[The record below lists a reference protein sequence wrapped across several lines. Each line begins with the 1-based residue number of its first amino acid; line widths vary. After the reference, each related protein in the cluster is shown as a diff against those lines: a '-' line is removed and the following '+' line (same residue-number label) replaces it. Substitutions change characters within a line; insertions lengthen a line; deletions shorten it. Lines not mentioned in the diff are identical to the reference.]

1 METGAAQLCD
11 ACRQLDLTLN
21 KFKITASTG
30 SDSRFA
36 RPNKKP
42 FATLA
47 QLHARKSN
55 CRLCAAVWDAVSYEG
70 QEQLPINTI
79 LYISWEIDGRVEL
92 GKDRFIKK
100 SRRIRISWKPDPA
113 AASSLQQYIF
123 IICLAHPEA
132 TPSERRFLGR
142 RVVQESD
149 KISLI
154 RSWIILCAGG
164 HGQGCRSSL
173 SPGNSA
179 QEQFYQLVEG
189 PYFGVIDVVDMQLKP
204 LPKIASRMVAN
215 YVALSYVWGRDPGS
229 APYTSTRSNVM
240 RHIQK
245 GGLGAAWDKLPATIK
260 DAFLLV
266 RRLGLRYL
274 WVDSLCITQ
283 DSRVSWNFNA
293 QSMHLVYGYALFTIC
308 AADGDATTGL
318 RAVRRT
324 LAEMESAVLKSR
336 TGMPSS
342 QATDATDANLLSGH
356 APGAMGGQENT
367 SIVVEYSPGIDLLVC
382 RSPEA
387 VIEASA
393 WSSRS
398 WTFQEQLLSKRCLIF
413 AEGKV
418 YFQCQ
423 TSFMSQD
430 VHTEPIP
437 QRNGDGSNDGHELGW
452 SLDSEYSAQR
462 TLAELETRAF
472 WFYMKC
478 VQQYTGRILTN
489 PNDVGAAFHG
499 ASWLFSQHMRSNIIY
514 CLPASHFDLALLW
527 TPCSQLQRRKL
538 DRQSQHRAGGGL
550 CSQGS
555 IEGCSCKRGE
565 ESSDNGEFPSW
576 SWAGW
581 MGGKA
586 EYSPHMVEGCV
597 LNVREWLRD
606 HTWIVWH
613 VRDESGTLRPLWNS
627 SLCRETVVQEE
638 RWRGYRGRFGDFPN
652 SGNPPPAPWQDGRKS
667 TRHAARSP
675 QPTTGSFQ
683 YKALGDQHLLRE
695 QEDIYGRRVRHQK
708 LPSADF
714 VGILPDHPFGVRI
727 GSFTSIAV
735 RLMPTLQFFTHLTM
749 LKVFVRDENVGS
761 VQCDQAARTNSPTD
775 PTESCCSRTKDSLE
789 RNDGHDRNVGGS
801 ATSGPRSVT
810 TAGGEKDRADSTASG
825 PNPEPCGADGPVPNA
840 GSQLPE
846 SRCDIFDNTNDWCGA
861 IMLPKPW
868 ITARQGLELVF
879 IALSDAITFTDEEC
893 PSWNRYVPKMKS
905 DSQWDLYYVMLLEKS
920 ADNTLWERRA
930 VGKVFKLA
938 FATSTWEE
946 IQLG

>member
-1 METGAAQLCD
+1 MEAGAAQLCD

-42 FATLA
+42 LATLA
-47 QLHARKSN
+47 QLHARKPN
-55 CRLCAAVWDAVSYEG
+55 CRLCAAVWDAVSYEA
-70 QEQLPINTI
+70 QKQLPINTI

-92 GKDRFIKK
+92 GKDRFVKK

-123 IICLAHPEA
+123 IVCLAHPEA

-179 QEQFYQLVEG
+179 REQFYQLVEG

-283 DSRVSWNFNA
+283 DSQVSWSFNA

-342 QATDATDANLLSGH
+342 QATDATDATDANLSSGR
-356 APGAMGGQENT
+356 APGAMGGKENP
-367 SIVVEYSPGIDLLVC
+367 SIVVEYSPEIDLLVY

-387 VIEASA
+387 VVEASA

-423 TSFMSQD
+423 TPLMSQD

-462 TLAELETRAF
+462 TLTELETRAF

-478 VQQYTGRILTN
+478 VRQYTGRILTN

-499 ASWLFSQHMRSNIIY
+499 ASWLFSQHMRSDIIY

-538 DRQSQHRAGGGL
+538 DRQSQHRPGGSL

-555 IEGCSCKRGE
+555 VEGCSCKRGE

-586 EYSPHMVEGCV
+586 EYSPHICGTFETSRGPCV
-597 LNVREWLRD
+597 LF
-606 HTWIVWH
+606 
-613 VRDESGTLRPLWNS
+613 GTV

-638 RWRGYRGRFGDFPN
+638 RWRGYRGRFGEFPN
-652 SGNPPPAPWQDGRKS
+652 SGNPPPPSFTFTSPDKSNRPKPVPWQDGRKS
-667 TRHAARSP
+667 TRHAGRSP
-675 QPTTGSFQ
+675 QPTTGPFQ
-683 YKALGDQHLLRE
+683 YKALADQHLLRE
-695 QEDIYGRRVRHQK
+695 QEDIYGRRVRHQR

-714 VGILPDHPFGVRI
+714 TGILPDHPFGVRI
-727 GSFTSIAV
+727 GSFTSTAV

-749 LKVFVRDENVGS
+749 LKVFVRDENVGN

-775 PTESCCSRTKDSLE
+775 PMEVLLLADKRL
-789 RNDGHDRNVGGS
+789 
-801 ATSGPRSVT
+801 
-810 TAGGEKDRADSTASG
+810 GGEKDRADSTASG
-825 PNPEPCGADGPVPNA
+825 RNPEPCGADGPVPNA

>member
-1 METGAAQLCD
+1 MEAGAAQLCD

-42 FATLA
+42 LATLA
-47 QLHARKSN
+47 QLHARKPN
-55 CRLCAAVWDAVSYEG
+55 CRLCAAVWDAVSYEA
-70 QEQLPINTI
+70 QKQLPINTI

-92 GKDRFIKK
+92 GKDRFVKK

-123 IICLAHPEA
+123 IVCLAHPEA

-179 QEQFYQLVEG
+179 REQFYQLVEG

-283 DSRVSWNFNA
+283 DSQVSWSFNA

-342 QATDATDANLLSGH
+342 QATDATDATDANLSSGR
-356 APGAMGGQENT
+356 APGAMGGKENP
-367 SIVVEYSPGIDLLVC
+367 SIVVEYSPEIDLLVY

-387 VIEASA
+387 VVEASA

-423 TSFMSQD
+423 TPLMSQD

-462 TLAELETRAF
+462 TLTELETRAF

-478 VQQYTGRILTN
+478 VRQYTGRILTN

-499 ASWLFSQHMRSNIIY
+499 ASWLFSQHMRSDIIY

-538 DRQSQHRAGGGL
+538 DRQP
-550 CSQGS
+550 
-555 IEGCSCKRGE
+555 K
-565 ESSDNGEFPSW
+565 P
-576 SWAGW
+576 
-581 MGGKA
+581 
-586 EYSPHMVEGCV
+586 V
-597 LNVREWLRD
+597 
-606 HTWIVWH
+606 
-613 VRDESGTLRPLWNS
+613 
-627 SLCRETVVQEE
+627 
-638 RWRGYRGRFGDFPN
+638 
-652 SGNPPPAPWQDGRKS
+652 PWQDGRKS
-667 TRHAARSP
+667 TRHAGRSP
-675 QPTTGSFQ
+675 QPTTGPFQ
-683 YKALGDQHLLRE
+683 YKALADQHLLRE
-695 QEDIYGRRVRHQK
+695 QEDIYGRRVRHQR

-714 VGILPDHPFGVRI
+714 TGILPDHPFGVRI
-727 GSFTSIAV
+727 GSFTSTAV

-749 LKVFVRDENVGS
+749 LKVFVRDENVGN

-775 PTESCCSRTKDSLE
+775 PMEVLLL
-789 RNDGHDRNVGGS
+789 
-801 ATSGPRSVT
+801 
-810 TAGGEKDRADSTASG
+810 ADKRL
-825 PNPEPCGADGPVPNA
+825 
-840 GSQLPE
+840 LPE